1 MTLGRAWL
9 GAGLLTLALA
19 GVTTVPGQAA
29 PAIEPCPGVWV
40 VVDAGDVAVTT
51 IACARSHRNGVEA
64 LRSAGFH
71 LEQRDNMICRIDSIP
86 DACKI
91 TMTDYW
97 SYWHASRTADG
108 TVSEWIYSNLGATS
122 YTPRAGEVEG
132 WFYGQGGRVPPERL
146 PPEYRS
152 SVPAVADAETSAPSP
167 ATSSPEPSSP
177 ASPSP
182 GASGSPVAT
191 GAVVGVLAVGAGSLL
206 WWRRRR
212 SR

>member
-9 GAGLLTLALA
+9 GAGLLTLAFA
-19 GVTTVPGQAA
+19 GVTVLPSQAA

-40 VVDAGDVAVTT
+40 VVDAGDAAGTT
-51 IACARSHRNGVEA
+51 IACARSHRNGFEA

-86 DACKI
+86 DACNI

-97 SYWHASRTADG
+97 SYWHASRAADG
-108 TVSEWIYSNLGATS
+108 TVSEWIYSSLGANS

-132 WFYGQGGRVPPERL
+132 WFFGQGGRVAPERL
-146 PPEYRS
+146 PSEYRS
-152 SVPAVADAETSAPSP
+152 SAPAVTGAETSAPSP
-167 ATSSPEPSSP
+167 APSNP
-177 ASPSP
+177 ASLLP
-182 GASGSPVAT
+182 GGSGSPMAT
-191 GAVVGVLAVGAGSLL
+191 AAVVGVLAVGAGGLL